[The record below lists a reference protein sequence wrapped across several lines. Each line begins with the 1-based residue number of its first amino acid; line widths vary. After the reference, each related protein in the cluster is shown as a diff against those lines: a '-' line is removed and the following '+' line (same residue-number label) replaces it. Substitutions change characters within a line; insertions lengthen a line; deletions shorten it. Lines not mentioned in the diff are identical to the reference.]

1 LKSTLQE
8 AKDNYSQL
16 IYDQI
21 GSKCRFLSSRLI
33 LMGVLVS
40 LAILMLAIPELA
52 KKTGEGVMITTADP
66 GFVRTAI
73 NKDI

>member
-1 LKSTLQE
+1 
-8 AKDNYSQL
+8 
-16 IYDQI
+16 
-21 GSKCRFLSSRLI
+21 
-33 LMGVLVS
+33 LVS